1 MLDYP
6 CPPCPVSFACREAA
20 ACQIYDELLATALGS
35 TARRSSIG
43 SSNAFPK
50 PATSQLPWLYYLPGS
65 PYLTTNEV
73 DLE

>member
-1 MLDYP
+1 MSTLPYLL
-6 CPPCPVSFACREAA
+6 SCREAS

-65 PYLTTNEV
+65 PYLTTNEM